1 MAINPASVEFK
12 THYLLKTTL
21 LQKNAG
27 AGILEDVTA
36 SL

>member
-12 THYLLKTTL
+12 THYLVETTL
-21 LQKNAG
+21 LQKMQEQVL
-27 AGILEDVTA
+27 LEDVTA